1 MEGTLWAVVPPLV
14 AILLCFVTKNVLLSL
29 FIGIF
34 TGGLLLNSF
43 NPITAVGYSLE
54 KIIGSM
60 ADEWS
65 AKLLLFNLMM
75 GAGIAFI
82 WRLGGSKALADW
94 ARTKIKTRRSAEVW
108 AWLLGVIV
116 FFNDYINAA
125 IVGNVTRDI
134 FEQHKISKEKLAYIL
149 DSTAAPVATFFISDW
164 IAYQLAMIQNGIDQA
179 GITGVSPLVAFL
191 KSIPFNF
198 YCIFTVVLVG
208 IIAISRWDFGTML
221 RAEYRA
227 QKFGKTSRDGA
238 APMLNID
245 FELGKPKETKPMI
258 RTFVLPI
265 LALIVVTIVGFYYTG
280 AKVGGENLIEI
291 LGNADAATALL
302 WGAFAMTLT
311 GVIIALGYR
320 LMSVAEAM
328 KTILEG
334 FKLMLLACAILVL
347 AWSIG
352 TVTKDMKLADVVVSM
367 VSERA
372 TFAVVPAV
380 IFLVGM
386 FISFATGTSWGTMA
400 ILTPIAIPIAYK
412 ITGDAML
419 STSVM
424 AGVVFAGAIFGDHCS
439 PISDTTVLASIFAGS
454 DHMDHVNTQF
464 PYALV
469 AAFVALILY
478 LAYGFFKISPLILIP
493 VGIVLLIFIVRYLH
507 RRHMSRLE
515 EATERA

>member
-1 MEGTLWAVVPPLV
+1 MEGTLWAIVPPLV
-14 AILLCFVTKNVLLSL
+14 AIVLCFVTKNVLLSL
-29 FIGIF
+29 FVGIF

-54 KIIGSM
+54 KIVQSI

-65 AKLLLFNLMM
+65 VKLLLFNLMM

-82 WRLGGSKALADW
+82 WKLGGSKALADW
-94 ARTKIKTRRSAEVW
+94 ARNKIKTRRAAEVW
-108 AWLLGVIV
+108 AWLLGIVV

-134 FEQHKISKEKLAYIL
+134 FEEHKISKEKLAYIL

-164 IAYQLAMIQNGIDQA
+164 IAYQLAMIQSGLEQA
-179 GITGVSPLVAFL
+179 GISDVSPLVAFL

-198 YCIFTVVLVG
+198 YCIFTIAFVG
-208 IIAISRWDFGTML
+208 IIAIGRWDFGAML
-221 RAEYRA
+221 KAEYRS
-227 QKFGKTSRDGA
+227 QRFGKTSRDGA
-238 APMLNID
+238 SPMLNVD

-258 RTFVLPI
+258 KTFVLPI
-265 LALIVVTIVGFYYTG
+265 LALIVVTVVGFYYTG
-280 AKVGGENLIEI
+280 AKVGGESLIEI
-291 LGNADAATALL
+291 LGNSDAATALL
-302 WGAFAMTLT
+302 WGAFAMTIT
-311 GVIIALGYR
+311 GVAIALVYK
-320 LMSVAEAM
+320 LMDLAETM

-352 TVTKDMKLADVVVSM
+352 AVTKDMKLADAVVST
-367 VSERA
+367 VGEQAS
-372 TFAVVPAV
+372 FAVVPAI

-419 STSVM
+419 SASVM

-464 PYALV
+464 PYALTT
-469 AAFVALILY
+469 AFVALVLY
-478 LAYGFFKISPLILIP
+478 LVYGFFKISPFVLLP
-493 VGIVLLIFIVRYLH
+493 VGIVLLILIARYLH
-507 RRHMSRLE
+507 KRDLSKLKSIL
-515 EATERA
+515 ERA

>member
-1 MEGTLWAVVPPLV
+1 MEGTLWSIVPPLV
-14 AILLCFVTKNVLLSL
+14 AIVLCFVTKNVLLSL

-43 NPITAVGYSLE
+43 NPITAVGYSLQ
-54 KIIGSM
+54 KIIGSI
-60 ADEWS
+60 ADEWN
-65 AKLLLFNLMM
+65 AKLLLFNFLM

-82 WRLGGSKALADW
+82 WKLGGSRALADW
-94 ARTKIKTRRSAEVW
+94 AKTKIRSRRSAEVW

-134 FEQHKISKEKLAYIL
+134 FEEHRISKEKLAYIL

-164 IAYQLAMIQNGIDQA
+164 IAYQLAMIQNGLDQA
-179 GITGVSPLVAFL
+179 GISNVSPLVAFL
-191 KSIPFNF
+191 QSIPFNF
-198 YCIFTVVLVG
+198 YCIFTVILVG
-208 IIAISRWDFGTML
+208 IIAIGRWDYGAML
-221 RAEYRA
+221 KAEYRA
-227 QKFGKTSRDGA
+227 AKLGKTSRDGA
-238 APMLNID
+238 SPMLNVD
-245 FELGKPKETKPMI
+245 FELGKPNESKPMI
-258 RTFVLPI
+258 KTFVLPI
-265 LALIVVTIVGFYYTG
+265 LALIVVTLVGFYYTG

-302 WGAFAMTLT
+302 WGAFAMTIT
-311 GVIIALGYR
+311 GIIIALGYK
-320 LMSVAEAM
+320 LMSVAETM
-328 KTILEG
+328 KTVLEG
-334 FKLMLLACAILVL
+334 FKLMLLACSILVL

-367 VSERA
+367 VSEQ
-372 TFAVVPAV
+372 TSFALVPVVV
-380 IFLVGM
+380 FLVGM

-412 ITGDAML
+412 ITGNAML
-419 STSVM
+419 SASVM

-464 PYALV
+464 PYALT
-469 AAFVALILY
+469 AAFVALLMY
-478 LAYGFFKISPLILIP
+478 LIYGIFGVSPFVLLP
-493 VGIVLLIFIVRYLH
+493 VGILLLALIAMYMH
-507 RRHMSRLE
+507 KRHLSKLE
-515 EATERA
+515 KEMERA